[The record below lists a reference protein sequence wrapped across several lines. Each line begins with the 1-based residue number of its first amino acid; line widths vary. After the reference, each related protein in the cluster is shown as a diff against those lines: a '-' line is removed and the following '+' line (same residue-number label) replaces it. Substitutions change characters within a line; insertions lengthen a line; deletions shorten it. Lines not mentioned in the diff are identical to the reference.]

1 MQDTIT
7 YWKDCFTDKNL
18 EVIDYPK
25 QINKKNLL
33 KELSNLYSN
42 FYKSID
48 NTDILFLANGD
59 KNNIKGYIGANIFSE
74 LNYALIQNLNNNKN
88 IKIYL
93 LQEPSKELF
102 CYDEITNYLELG
114 WIKLYE
120 ELIKWY
126 QKLNLEKWH
135 YKKILV

>member
-1 MQDTIT
+1 MKKIVISGSSSMQKTIN

-25 QINKKNLL
+25 QINEENLL

-48 NTDILFLANGD
+48 NTDILFLANVD
-59 KNNIKGYIGANIFSE
+59 KNNIKGYIGANCFSE

-88 IKIYL
+88 IEIYL
-93 LQEPSKELF
+93 LQKPSKELF

-114 WIKLYE
+114 WIKLYSE
-120 ELIKWY
+120 EDYELFK
-126 QKLNLEKWH
+126 
-135 YKKILV
+135 

>member
-1 MQDTIT
+1 MKKIVISGSSSMQDTIT

-120 ELIKWY
+120 ELIK
-126 QKLNLEKWH
+126 
-135 YKKILV
+135 

>member
-120 ELIKWY
+120 ELIK
-126 QKLNLEKWH
+126 
-135 YKKILV
+135 

>member
-7 YWKDCFTDKNL
+7 YWKDYFTDKNL

-48 NTDILFLANGD
+48 NTDILFLANVD

-88 IKIYL
+88 IEIYL
-93 LQEPSKELF
+93 LQKPSKEIF
-102 CYDEITNYLELG
+102 CYDVIKYFSYCYNELFR
-114 WIKLYE
+114 IRMD
-120 ELIKWY
+120 
-126 QKLNLEKWH
+126 
-135 YKKILV
+135 

>member
-1 MQDTIT
+1 MQDKIT
-7 YWKDCFTDKNL
+7 YWKNYFTNKNL

-25 QINKKNLL
+25 KINKKNLL
-33 KELSNLYSN
+33 KELPNLYSN

-48 NTDILFLANGD
+48 NTDILFLVNVD

-93 LQEPSKELF
+93 LQKPSKELF
-102 CYDEITNYLELG
+102 CYDEIMNYLELG
-114 WIKLYE
+114 WIKLYSE
-120 ELIKWY
+120 EDYELFK
-126 QKLNLEKWH
+126 
-135 YKKILV
+135 

>member
-1 MQDTIT
+1 MQDKIT
-7 YWKDCFTDKNL
+7 YWKNYFTNKNL

-25 QINKKNLL
+25 KINKKNLL
-33 KELSNLYSN
+33 KELPNLYSN

-48 NTDILFLANGD
+48 NTDILFLVNVD

-93 LQEPSKELF
+93 LQKPSKELF
-102 CYDEITNYLELG
+102 CYDEIMNYLELG
-114 WIKLYE
+114 WIKLYSE
-120 ELIKWY
+120 GDYELFK
-126 QKLNLEKWH
+126 
-135 YKKILV
+135 

>member
-1 MQDTIT
+1 MQKTIN
-7 YWKDCFTDKNL
+7 YWKDYFTNKNF

-25 QINKKNLL
+25 QINEENLL
-33 KELSNLYSN
+33 KDLSNLYSN

-59 KNNIKGYIGANIFSE
+59 KNNIKGYIGANSFSE

-93 LQEPSKELF
+93 LQKPSKELF

-120 ELIKWY
+120 ELIK
-126 QKLNLEKWH
+126 
-135 YKKILV
+135 

>member
-1 MQDTIT
+1 MKKIVISGSSSMQDKIT
-7 YWKDCFTDKNL
+7 YWKNYFTNKNL

-25 QINKKNLL
+25 KINKKNLL
-33 KELSNLYSN
+33 KELPNLYSN

-48 NTDILFLANGD
+48 NTDILFLVNVD

-93 LQEPSKELF
+93 LQKPSKELF
-102 CYDEITNYLELG
+102 CYDEIMNYLELG
-114 WIKLYE
+114 WIKLYSE
-120 ELIKWY
+120 GDYELFK
-126 QKLNLEKWH
+126 
-135 YKKILV
+135 